1 MIKFCKPSLR
11 RALVCILAVTLVA
24 RISAGI
30 VLYAVAIVTHSDPS
44 PTPVGEYVRLLLLDL
59 TFWGP
64 ITVITGWPIFVPVIL
79 AVGALVASI
88 RVVDPP
94 ENDEESTEAD
104 ATGRSEATG

>member
-1 MIKFCKPSLR
+1 MIKFFKPNLR

-24 RISAGI
+24 CISAGI
-30 VLYAVAIVTHSDPS
+30 VLYAVAIVMHSDPA

-64 ITVITGWPIFVPVIL
+64 VTVITGWPIFVPIIL

-94 ENDEESTEAD
+94 EGDEASSHTG
-104 ATGRSEATG
+104 ATGAK